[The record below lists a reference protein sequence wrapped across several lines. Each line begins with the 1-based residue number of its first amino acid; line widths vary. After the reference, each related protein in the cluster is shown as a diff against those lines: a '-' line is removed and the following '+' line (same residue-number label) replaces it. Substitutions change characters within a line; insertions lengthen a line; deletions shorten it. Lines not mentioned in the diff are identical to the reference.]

1 MEKANQI
8 LPAGLPRPLPSFL
21 RDLKVVD
28 PRYYP
33 YYNRFEGYW
42 EIICPIKDRFGEREE
57 VKGTYGTLDY
67 YAILDMKRRKK
78 IGLLLMGD
86 MVKYRKWMKIEQE
99 HNKLKQLQLSV
110 DYLTEGYMK
119 IYNWDT
125 DKRPHYNI

>member
-8 LPAGLPRPLPSFL
+8 LPVGLPGPNTYFL
-21 RDLKVVD
+21 RELEMID

-33 YYNRFEGYW
+33 YYNRFEGHW

-57 VKGTYGTLDY
+57 IKGH
-67 YAILDMKRRKK
+67 YAELNHDVLIDLRRRKK
-78 IGLLLMGD
+78 IGLILMGD

-99 HNKLKQLQLSV
+99 RNKKKQLELSV

-125 DKRPHYNI
+125 DKRPHYYA

>member
-1 MEKANQI
+1 MMEKANQI
-8 LPAGLPRPLPSFL
+8 LPVGLPRPLPGFL

-33 YYNRFEGYW
+33 YYNRSEGYW
-42 EIICPIKDRFGEREE
+42 EIICPIKDKHGEREE

-86 MVKYRKWMKIEQE
+86 MVKYRKWMKTEQE
-99 HNKLKQLQLSV
+99 YNKLKQQQLSL

-119 IYNWDT
+119 IYNWD
-125 DKRPHYNI
+125 KRPKYYT